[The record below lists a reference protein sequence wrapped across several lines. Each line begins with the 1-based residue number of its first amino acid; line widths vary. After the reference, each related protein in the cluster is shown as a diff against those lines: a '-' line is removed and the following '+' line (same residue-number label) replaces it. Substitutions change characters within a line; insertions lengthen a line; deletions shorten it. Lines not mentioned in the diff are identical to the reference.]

1 MRIVRYAAAACIVGM
16 IGITTFNWTH
26 HQILDPI
33 NGLTTVSDQ
42 DMANF
47 LDKDDVHWTPD
58 NPSDLQTATVDLS
71 DNDIHDLLSS
81 VPDVELEQYS
91 LLLPEQ
97 KPSVN
102 WSLMKRF
109 LLLVSFAFSF
119 LIGVAQ
125 NGNRLEALK
134 IAYITKR
141 LDLSPEEAQKFWPIY
156 NQYAEELKRAR
167 QDAIRSNKSEIEL
180 DESLLNIRKKYSVQ
194 FGQALSPQK
203 IDTFFKSEKEF
214 GAYVQKEM
222 ERRQLKNQ
230 RRLQE
235 AP

>member
-1 MRIVRYAAAACIVGM
+1 MKR
-16 IGITTFNWTH
+16 
-26 HQILDPI
+26 
-33 NGLTTVSDQ
+33 
-42 DMANF
+42 
-47 LDKDDVHWTPD
+47 
-58 NPSDLQTATVDLS
+58 
-71 DNDIHDLLSS
+71 
-81 VPDVELEQYS
+81 
-91 LLLPEQ
+91 LLL
-97 KPSVN
+97 
-102 WSLMKRF
+102 LI
-109 LLLVSFAFSF
+109 SFAFSF

-167 QDAIRSNKSEIEL
+167 QDAIRNNKSEIEL

-194 FGQALSPQK
+194 FSQALSPQK
-203 IDTFFKSEKEF
+203 IDVFFKSEKEF

-235 AP
+235 NP

>member
-1 MRIVRYAAAACIVGM
+1 
-16 IGITTFNWTH
+16 
-26 HQILDPI
+26 
-33 NGLTTVSDQ
+33 
-42 DMANF
+42 
-47 LDKDDVHWTPD
+47 
-58 NPSDLQTATVDLS
+58 
-71 DNDIHDLLSS
+71 
-81 VPDVELEQYS
+81 
-91 LLLPEQ
+91 
-97 KPSVN
+97 
-102 WSLMKRF
+102 MKRF
-109 LLLVSFAFSF
+109 LLLMSFAFSF
-119 LIGVAQ
+119 LISVAQ

-180 DESLLNIRKKYSVQ
+180 DESLLNIRKKYSVL
-194 FGQALSPQK
+194 FGSALSPQK
-203 IDTFFKSEKEF
+203 IDIFFKSEKEF
-214 GAYVQKEM
+214 GAYVQKEI

>member
-1 MRIVRYAAAACIVGM
+1 
-16 IGITTFNWTH
+16 
-26 HQILDPI
+26 
-33 NGLTTVSDQ
+33 
-42 DMANF
+42 
-47 LDKDDVHWTPD
+47 
-58 NPSDLQTATVDLS
+58 
-71 DNDIHDLLSS
+71 
-81 VPDVELEQYS
+81 
-91 LLLPEQ
+91 
-97 KPSVN
+97 
-102 WSLMKRF
+102 MKRL
-109 LLLVSFAFSF
+109 LLLVSLAFSF
-119 LIGVAQ
+119 LIGLAQ

-156 NQYAEELKRAR
+156 NLYAEELKRAR

-194 FGQALSPQK
+194 FGQAISPQK

-235 AP
+235 TP

>member
-1 MRIVRYAAAACIVGM
+1 
-16 IGITTFNWTH
+16 
-26 HQILDPI
+26 
-33 NGLTTVSDQ
+33 
-42 DMANF
+42 
-47 LDKDDVHWTPD
+47 
-58 NPSDLQTATVDLS
+58 
-71 DNDIHDLLSS
+71 
-81 VPDVELEQYS
+81 
-91 LLLPEQ
+91 
-97 KPSVN
+97 
-102 WSLMKRF
+102 MKRL
-109 LLLVSFAFSF
+109 LLLVSFVFSF
-119 LIGVAQ
+119 LIGMAQ

-167 QDAIRSNKSEIEL
+167 QDAIRNNKSEIEL

-203 IDTFFKSEKEF
+203 IDIFFKSEKEF